1 MRYSRKQNDSGKEL
15 YIATTLVLV
24 AELIKF
30 SFCLMLLLAQKAGSL
45 SATWKTLLSEV
56 VCTVLTFIIFKW
68 LIDFNIHYFS
78 LQLLKPW
85 ETAKLAIP
93 SSLYCIQNNLI
104 LLALSYL
111 DAATFQVKIQYLL
124 TVTQSASAPADTTWF
139 FIYFSLKVTYQ
150 LKILTTAFFSV
161 LLLRKELKA
170 LQWLALVILMSG
182 VILVQ
187 VHTII

>member
-56 VCTVLTFIIFKW
+56 VCTVLTFINFKW
-68 LIDFNIHYFS
+68 SIDFNIHCFS
-78 LQLLKPW
+78 LQVLKPW

-111 DAATFQVKIQYLL
+111 DAATFQVKTQYLL
-124 TVTQSASAPADTTWF
+124 TVTHRISTCWHYMF
-139 FIYFSLKVTYQ
+139 FYL
-150 LKILTTAFFSV
+150 LFFEGHLPV
-161 LLLRKELKA
+161 ENLDNRFLFCF
-170 LQWLALVILMSG
+170 
-182 VILVQ
+182 
-187 VHTII
+187 TPP